1 MSTIIK
7 NKAESSCIDQNIL
20 AISDLQNFLVNW
32 DEDYQAKLSH
42 IDIFNYSLTK
52 HWSKE
57 QCQFF
62 VKVLYHIRGHF
73 DSFLWY
79 MGNFAPDY
87 KTKQMILKNVH
98 DEFGMNGLSHEQ
110 LYFQFAQ
117 SFDVD
122 LTYELL
128 EETAYLH
135 FAREYIR
142 NQLLWLRRND
152 WDHRLAAFAA
162 IERLDNVDYLN
173 LRNIA
178 ESIGATG
185 KALTFFNVHIKADH
199 FEGILIAAF
208 QELWQK
214 KPLVAQE
221 VFNFISDFQTSMWK
235 SLSDAIFNYNNKGT
249 RPPS

>member
-1 MSTIIK
+1 MSIMEYTEK
-7 NKAESSCIDQNIL
+7 N
-20 AISDLQNFLVNW
+20 SDIYLQKFLVDW
-32 DEDYQAKLSH
+32 DNNYQKKISN

-52 HWSKE
+52 NWNKE

-62 VKVLYHIRGHF
+62 IKILYHIRGHF

-79 MGNFAPDY
+79 MGNFAPNN

-110 LYFQFAQ
+110 LYFQFANY
-117 SFDVD
+117 FDVD
-122 LTYELL
+122 LTYELI
-128 EETAYLH
+128 EETFYSN
-135 FAREYIR
+135 FAKEYIK
-142 NQLLWLRRND
+142 NQLLWLRNND

-178 ESIGATG
+178 KSIGANG
-185 KALTFFNVHIKADH
+185 KALTFFNVHISADH
-199 FEGILIAAF
+199 FEGILLAAF
-208 QELWQK
+208 QDLWQE
-214 KPLVAQE
+214 KPLIAQE

-235 SLSDAIFNYNNKGT
+235 NLSDEIFNYNNKKA
-249 RPPS
+249 RVFS

>member
-7 NKAESSCIDQNIL
+7 NKAESSGIDKNIL
-20 AISDLQNFLVNW
+20 AITDLQEFLVNW
-32 DEDYQAKLSH
+32 DENYQKKISN
-42 IDIFNYSLTK
+42 IDMFNYSLTK
-52 HWSKE
+52 YWRKE

-62 VKVLYHIRGHF
+62 IKVLYHIRGHF

-87 KTKQMILKNVH
+87 KTKQMVLKNVH

-128 EETAYLH
+128 EETAYVS
-135 FAREYIR
+135 FVKEYIR
-142 NQLLWLRRND
+142 NQLLWLRKND
-152 WDHRLAAFAA
+152 WDHRLAAFAS

-199 FEGILIAAF
+199 FDGILVAAF
-208 QELWQK
+208 QKLWQE
-214 KPLVAQE
+214 KPSIAQE
-221 VFNFISDFQTSMWK
+221 VFSFISDFQTSMWK
-235 SLSDAIFNYNNKGT
+235 NLSDAIFNYNNKEI
-249 RPPS
+249 RWPS

>member
-1 MSTIIK
+1 MSTRI
-7 NKAESSCIDQNIL
+7 AHTTS
-20 AISDLQNFLVNW
+20 AIDLQKFLVTW
-32 DEDYQAKLSH
+32 DKNYQKKILN
-42 IDIFNYSLTK
+42 IDIFNRSLTQ

-79 MGNFAPDY
+79 MGNFAPNY
-87 KTKQMILKNVH
+87 KAKQMILKNVH

-110 LYFQFAQ
+110 LYFQFAKY
-117 SFDVD
+117 FDVD

-128 EETAYLH
+128 EEASYVN
-135 FAREYIR
+135 FSKEYIR
-142 NQLLWLRRND
+142 NQLLWLRKND

-178 ESIGATG
+178 ESIGASG

-199 FEGILIAAF
+199 FEGILLAAF
-208 QELWQK
+208 QELWEE
-214 KPLVAQE
+214 KPFIAQE
-221 VFNFISDFQTSMWK
+221 TFNFISDFQTSMWK
-235 SLSDAIFNYNNKGT
+235 NLSDEIFNYNKKQA
-249 RPPS
+249 RVLS